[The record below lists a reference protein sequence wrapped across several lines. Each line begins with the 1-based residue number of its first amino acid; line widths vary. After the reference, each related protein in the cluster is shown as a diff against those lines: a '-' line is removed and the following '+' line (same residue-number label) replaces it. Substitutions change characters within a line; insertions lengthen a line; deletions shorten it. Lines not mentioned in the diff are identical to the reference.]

1 VPLRDGALMLIASIK
16 RIALMGLLGM
26 AVAPQARAQAGAGDD
41 SIVVRVQRFASDG
54 NPAAAR
60 ALVDSVLV
68 AAKEGSTSYVNALF
82 ARASIAESADAAR
95 KDYLR
100 IALDYSISPRAEDAL
115 LRLAQLEIAR
125 GDRAAA
131 KQYLERLAL
140 EHPAGVSR
148 AQGAYWL
155 GRVLLDDGAVGPACV
170 SLVEAKARVAA
181 SDVELANQITYYAR
195 PCAAVRHA
203 ADSARADS
211 ADKVLKAARADSV
224 ARADSITRAAAAD
237 AKAAAAAAKAAA
249 KAATKTAATAKKKG
263 KTVAAPKGTAPN
275 VAPSDAKGGGWSA
288 QVAAYDTREE
298 GERLAKKLSDR
309 GYETRVTNEKPFRVR
324 IGRYSRRAEAIDLV
338 AKLKDAKITAIVVEA
353 EKP

>member
-1 VPLRDGALMLIASIK
+1 MSLERMRKIVAV
-16 RIALMGLLGM
+16 GLLC
-26 AVAPQARAQAGAGDD
+26 AALAPQLRAQSGASDD

-54 NPAAAR
+54 NAAAGR
-60 ALVDSVLV
+60 ALVDSVLG
-68 AAKEGSTSYVNALF
+68 AAKEGSVPYVNALF

-140 EHPAGVSR
+140 EHPGGVSR

-155 GRVLLDDGAVGPACV
+155 GRVLLDDGAMVAACA

-181 SDVELANQITYYAR
+181 SDVELANQITYYSR

-211 ADKVLKAARADSV
+211 VDKVMKAARADSV
-224 ARADSITRAAAAD
+224 ARADSTTKAAAAE
-237 AKAAAAAAKAAA
+237 AKAAAAAAK
-249 KAATKTAATAKKKG
+249 KKSKTPAKKDVPK
-263 KTVAAPKGTAPN
+263 VAA
-275 VAPSDAKGGGWSA
+275 SDAKAGGWSA
-288 QVAAYDTREE
+288 QVAAYDTQEE
-298 GERLAKKLSDR
+298 AERLAKKLSDR

-324 IGRYSRRAEAIDLV
+324 IGRYTRRAEAIDLV
-338 AKLKDAKITAIVVEA
+338 AKLKEAKITAIVVEA